1 VEERKRIY
9 PSTQLISVL
18 HPVVLKVYLYLL
30 GWQSQKTIKIY
41 TSQLA
46 KVLKLKEKDVELAI
60 QSLIDNKLINVKHN
74 DSYEV
79 TFNSDEVDNY
89 FKTPLGVV
97 SEMELLPIP
106 KEATWNKET
115 PKTVEKEMSKDE
127 MLKLLLKLQMALKEK
142 EEEKE
147 TDDIMNA
154 LPY

>member
-1 VEERKRIY
+1 MEERKRIY

-41 TSQLA
+41 TNQLA

-115 PKTVEKEMSKDE
+115 PKTVEKEMSKDFAV
-127 MLKLLLKLQMALKEK
+127 LVGRKIKLLISLIQYLWR
-142 EEEKE
+142 
-147 TDDIMNA
+147 
-154 LPY
+154 

>member
-1 VEERKRIY
+1 MEERKRIY

-41 TSQLA
+41 TNQLA

-106 KEATWNKET
+106 KEATWNKEET
-115 PKTVEKEMSKDE
+115 KTVEKEMSKDE